1 MNLTPTPSLITQ
13 AATSA
18 ADTPGAAQVLA
29 LRKALQLEQQGAL
42 ALLNALPQPVP
53 AVTGELPL
61 ATEGTLG
68 TQLNVM
74 A

>member
-1 MNLTPTPSLITQ
+1 MTSTPSPVTQ
-13 AATSA
+13 AAVA
-18 ADTPGAAQVLA
+18 ASEAPGAAQILV

-53 AVTGELPL
+53 VGNLPL
-61 ATEGTLG
+61 ATSGSLG
-68 TQLNVM
+68 TQVNVM